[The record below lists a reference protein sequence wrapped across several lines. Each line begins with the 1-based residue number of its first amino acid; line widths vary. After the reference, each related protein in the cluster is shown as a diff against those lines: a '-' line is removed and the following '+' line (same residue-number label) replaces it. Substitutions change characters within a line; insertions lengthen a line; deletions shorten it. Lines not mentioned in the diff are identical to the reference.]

1 MKARFVSIGRSCDI
15 GSITIPNT
23 GIELE
28 DPNLIEFLRKSPV
41 FGNWF
46 YEVETTEGLENAIL
60 AHAAKIQASR
70 EKQEQYPEPVIVEP
84 VEEPDLKEEQQAG
97 EEEEHNLALDNA
109 VDEVIREMKA
119 EKEAK
124 IREIRKAR
132 SGAAKTTKK
141 GAK

>member
-28 DPNLIEFLRKSPV
+28 DPNLIAFLRKSPV

-60 AHAAKIQASR
+60 APR
-70 EKQEQYPEPVIVEP
+70 EKQEEYPEPVIVEP
-84 VEEPDLKEEQQAG
+84 VEEPDLKEEQQAA

-132 SGAAKTTKK
+132 SGAAKATKK